1 MEEFKS
7 NSHKSKEVRKDSKIP
22 EKKIEKVV
30 SGGVKTKKKSDIL
43 KFADVFIA
51 EDMENVKT
59 YIVSDVIIPTVKNTI
74 ADIVT
79 NGLNMILFGETNRN
93 SKRSTSSKIS
103 YNSYYDRKSN
113 DRPRSHQQTRGGYFY
128 DDVILDSRGDAE
140 EVLTCL
146 DELIETYGTASVAD
160 LGELIGVTGEY
171 TDNKYGWNDLR
182 NASVER
188 TRDGYRLKLPRA
200 VPLH

>member
-1 MEEFKS
+1 MEEFKP
-7 NSHKSKEVRKDSKIP
+7 NSHKSKEVRKESNIP

-30 SGGVKTKKKSDIL
+30 SGNVKTKKKSDIS

-51 EDMENVKT
+51 EDMENVKS

-79 NGLNMILFGETNRN
+79 NGLNMILFGETNRG
-93 SKRSTSSKIS
+93 SKRSTASKIS
-103 YNSYYDRKSN
+103 YSGYYNKKDDRRSSSQ
-113 DRPRSHQQTRGGYFY
+113 PRTRGGYFY

-140 EVLTCL
+140 EVLSCL
-146 DELIETYGTASVAD
+146 DDLIETYGTASVAD
-160 LGELIGVTGEY
+160 LGELVGITGEY
-171 TDNKYGWNDLR
+171 TDNKYGWTDLR

-188 TRDGYRLKLPRA
+188 TREGYRLKLPRA
-200 VPLH
+200 LPLH

>member
-1 MEEFKS
+1 MEDFKP
-7 NSHKSKEVRKDSKIP
+7 NSHKSKEVRKESKIP
-22 EKKIEKVV
+22 EKKVEKVV
-30 SGGVKTKKKSDIL
+30 SGNVKTKKKSDIS

-51 EDMENVKT
+51 EDMDNVKS

-79 NGLNMILFGETNRN
+79 NGLNMILFGETSRS
-93 SKRSTSSKIS
+93 SKRSTTSKIS
-103 YNSYYDRKSN
+103 YSSYYNKRDDRR
-113 DRPRSHQQTRGGYFY
+113 DHVRPQTRGGYFY

-140 EVLTCL
+140 EVLTNL
-146 DELIETYGTASVAD
+146 EELIDVYGTASVAD
-160 LGELIGVTGEY
+160 LGELVGITGEY
-171 TDNKYGWNDLR
+171 TDNKYGWTDLR